1 MRKVFHVAVNSAWF
15 KKSQR
20 KWDFLLR
27 LSVSSWILLF
37 AYCRRIFTSNCPHSL
52 RYFSRGEPH
61 CVWDRFL
68 RAAFEH
74 FRFIHFYLSTC
85 HSGRV
90 FFPVKTEELSN
101 CKIRGR
107 PMPPDIPFLPMT
119 EPRCHSAHLWVAGGH
134 LHTAS
139 PGRPWAPAL
148 QARAVQPHFSH
159 CLSAQHPRLF
169 TKPEPSA
176 LVKCF

>member
-1 MRKVFHVAVNSAWF
+1 MWLLTVHGLKSHKENGISSSGFLSHRGSFCLHTAGGYLPLIVHIHSDIFLGGNLTVFGIHFFELHLNIS
-15 KKSQR
+15 
-20 KWDFLLR
+20 D
-27 LSVSSWILLF
+27 LF
-37 AYCRRIFTSNCPHSL
+37 TFICPHVIL
-52 RYFSRGEPH
+52 AGY
-61 CVWDRFL
+61 
-68 RAAFEH
+68 
-74 FRFIHFYLSTC
+74 
-85 HSGRV
+85 
-90 FFPVKTEELSN
+90 FFPMKTEELSN
-101 CKIRGR
+101 CKIRRR